1 MVDIAEL
8 EKPTE
13 AIIAARRTLAEA
25 REQATIAAW
34 ALKVQQHELY
44 LEGVVVG
51 KNEKER
57 DACMWGATADLQKA
71 LAKSERLERAAALE
85 LEVCKDIRRC
95 QENII
100 AIEKEA

>member
-8 EKPTE
+8 EKTTE

-25 REQATIAAW
+25 REQAISCKEILADKERK
-34 ALKVQQHELY
+34 LVLGG
-44 LEGVVVG
+44 LDG
-51 KNEKER
+51 KNQAER
-57 DACMWGATADLQKA
+57 DASMRTQTVLERTALGD
-71 LAKSERLERAAALE
+71 SERLERAAVLE

-100 AIEKEA
+100 AIEMEA